1 MKPLKLCASV
11 TSLCALFVCVAPFM
25 AAADSALITHLVFT
39 NTPQTIQL
47 DTASAVMTTQTKN
60 ATNVLEQVSAGTV
73 LQYTS
78 SSATGQ
84 FSNANSTSCSGSFSG
99 APFTLTMSTGS
110 ANKNFCYRDS
120 TSGTHTLTVTAEGQ
134 GWTAATQDIV
144 ISAPPDTTPPVIAAH
159 DDITE
164 VEATSDAGVVVA
176 YTPPDAT
183 DNVDAIAP
191 AVCTPA
197 SGTTFA
203 LGTTAVTCTKTDAAG
218 NNATSTTFSVTVV
231 DTVPAGFTFFDQ
243 SGVAFNSEIVSD
255 TIVVSG
261 ISTSTSISVTGG
273 EYAVNDGAYTSASGT
288 VASGDSVSVRHTSSG
303 NNNTDVSTTLTI
315 GTVSDTFTTTTS
327 TGGGSGGGGGH
338 SGGVGKSTETP
349 LSAETETVPTVEPTI
364 AATVN
369 TPTSGEAAAQ
379 ILALRAQA
387 LDLMYQWALAI
398 RAQIKANSTV

>member
-1 MKPLKLCASV
+1 MKSLKLCASV
-11 TSLCALFVCVAPFM
+11 TSLCALFVCVAPLM

-39 NTPQTIQL
+39 NTPQTIQPN
-47 DTASAVMTTQTKN
+47 TVSATLTVQTRSAGGTSEQISGGPQIIQLSSSSGTGEFSSN
-60 ATNVLEQVSAGTV
+60 ATNWIPVSV
-73 LQYTS
+73 
-78 SSATGQ
+78 
-84 FSNANSTSCSGSFSG
+84 
-99 APFTLTMSTGS
+99 LTMNSGT
-110 ANKNFCYRDS
+110 ANRNFFYRDS

-144 ISAPPDTTPPVIAAH
+144 ISAPPDTTPPVIVAH
-159 DDITE
+159 DDIAA
-164 VEATSDAGVVVA
+164 VEATSDAGAVVA

-183 DNVDAIAP
+183 DDVDAIAP
-191 AVCTPA
+191 AVCTPV
-197 SGTTFA
+197 SGATFA
-203 LGTTAVTCTKTDAAG
+203 LGATQVTCAKTDAAG
-218 NNATSTTFSVTVV
+218 NSATSTTFGVTVV

-261 ISTSTSISVTGG
+261 ISTSTAISVTGG
-273 EYAVNDGAYTSASGT
+273 EYAVNAGAYTSASGT
-288 VASGDSVSVRHTSSG
+288 VANGDSVSVRHTSSG
-303 NNNTDVSTTLTI
+303 NNNTEVSTILTI

-327 TGGGSGGGGGH
+327 TGGGGGH